1 MSRPAFAVILAAL
14 LALAPSP
21 LVAGEDGGSLAV
33 SPDLAAVP
41 DAGVPGS
48 DASVPGPF
56 DLTDPRQA
64 VLQGAKSAVAAD
76 CARCVGGAVPF
87 FRTRNGGYAILGIAL
102 GGAAQLV
109 LNFVLPYVLPPPP
122 ALDQAKP

>member
-1 MSRPAFAVILAAL
+1 MSRPTFAVILAAL
-14 LALAPSP
+14 LAFAPSP
-21 LVAGEDGGSLAV
+21 LVAGEDGGSSAA
-33 SPDLAAVP
+33 SPDLAIAAVP
-41 DAGVPGS
+41 DAG
-48 DASVPGPF
+48 VPGPF

-87 FRTRNGGYAILGIAL
+87 FRTKNGGYAILGIAL
-102 GGAAQLV
+102 GGAAQAAV
-109 LNFVLPYVLPPPP
+109 SFVLPYVLPPPP